1 MEGDS
6 VHVREVTVHLEAGL
20 HMTPLSQIVQLVQ
33 KYNCKMQIHKG
44 DKSADAT
51 SMLDLMTLGAERGTR
66 LSIHATGDQAEPAL
80 DAVMRL
86 FEANFETGL
95 SH

>member
-1 MEGDS
+1 MEGEP
-6 VHVREVTVHLEAGL
+6 VHVREVTVNLEAGL

-33 KYNCKMQIHKG
+33 KYNCKMHIHKG
-44 DKSADAT
+44 AHAADAT

-66 LSIHATGDQAEPAL
+66 LSITATGDQAEPAL

>member
-6 VHVREVTVHLEAGL
+6 VHVREVTVNLEAGL

-33 KYNCKMQIHKG
+33 KFNCKMQIYKG

-51 SMLDLMTLGAERGTR
+51 SMLDLMTLGAECGAR
-66 LSIHATGDQAEPAL
+66 LSIHATGAQAEPAL
-80 DAVMRL
+80 AAVVQL

-95 SH
+95 SR